1 MVSVDTAE
9 LGIHVELIGSSDGA
23 PIIVLPGG
31 GVRSPE
37 YLGDVRRW
45 GSVRPLAVVHYR
57 GTPKSPGV
65 PGPWWDQFADLE
77 TVRQALGL
85 DSVEIL
91 AHSAGTRVALA
102 YAASSAPVRRLAL
115 VAPPATWLTSTPE
128 DVAVL
133 ASDRRNEPVI
143 EAALTAGLLDLDDET
158 RFRAQQA
165 VIAPLGYAR
174 WDAETQRHASLGE
187 TNFTA
192 LQSFF
197 SAPPPEDL
205 KRRICDLSI
214 PVHVI
219 GGSVDLLSGR
229 APVEA
234 LAGVFR
240 NGSVEML
247 EASGHYPWVDQPEAF
262 ARAVRRWS
270 SAQAWG

>member
-1 MVSVDTAE
+1 MVSVDVAE
-9 LGIHVELIGSSDGA
+9 LGVHVELIGASEGK

-37 YLGDVRRW
+37 YLGDLRRW

-77 TVRQALGL
+77 AVRQALGL

-102 YAASSAPVRRLAL
+102 YAASNAPVRRLAL
-115 VAPPATWLTSTPE
+115 VAPPATWLTSTPD
-128 DVAVL
+128 DVAAL
-133 ASDRRNEPVI
+133 ASGRRGEPVI
-143 EAALTAGLLDLDDET
+143 EAALSAGALDMEDET

-174 WDAETQRHASLGE
+174 WDAETQRHSALGE
-187 TNFTA
+187 TNFSA

-197 SAPPPEDL
+197 SVQPSDDL
-205 KRRICDLSI
+205 KHRICDLGI

-229 APVEA
+229 DPVEA

-240 NGSVEML
+240 NGSVEMI
-247 EASGHYPWVDQPEAF
+247 EGSGHYPWVDQPEAF

-270 SAQAWG
+270 SAQA